1 VNAFRASLIFA
12 VLLLLFAAVAC
23 GGKGT
28 LPGSGT
34 GFGGPG
40 PWGPG
45 NAVYGAADG
54 IQEAPVIGISTDES
68 QNLWVAT
75 NAALYLLKPGEK
87 SFHRFDARDGL
98 HLAGNPVTYCDSSF
112 AGGDKACPITGAA
125 TAAGISEIEGGGSG
139 EVFVGYSGDD
149 EGNGD
154 WSDPGRHSG
163 KLDRVRLGSKGSN
176 GSLAVVRFDFVSST
190 TAQFWHNRTVQ
201 RLLYDHFQHPH
212 ELYVGTNHGVDRL
225 LPDKYRAPNQG
236 EWFLNATQDW
246 MSDHLHPQV
255 CYHRACDASETGLML
270 GDWKGLALGPHAQ
283 HRASRSAQTA
293 TSGSA
298 AAGPAAP
305 SATRPRCTTGSI
317 APPTRSTRS
326 RSATATSLRIAAP
339 GASAT
344 SRCSWSR
351 RRATWSRSRLSR
363 SRPTAAPG
371 SRAVRATAP
380 TRRADWQFGMEKPFT
395 IMTPSATSVWPRAT
409 CAT

>member
-163 KLDRVRLGSKGSN
+163 TLDRAR
-176 GSLAVVRFDFVSST
+176 R
-190 TAQFWHNRTVQ
+190 
-201 RLLYDHFQHPH
+201 
-212 ELYVGTNHGVDRL
+212 
-225 LPDKYRAPNQG
+225 
-236 EWFLNATQDW
+236 
-246 MSDHLHPQV
+246 
-255 CYHRACDASETGLML
+255 
-270 GDWKGLALGPHAQ
+270 
-283 HRASRSAQTA
+283 AQTA
-293 TSGSA
+293 
-298 AAGPAAP
+298 
-305 SATRPRCTTGSI
+305 
-317 APPTRSTRS
+317 RS
-326 RSATATSLRIAAP
+326 RSSASTSSPAP
-339 GASAT
+339 P
-344 SRCSWSR
+344 
-351 RRATWSRSRLSR
+351 RSSG
-363 SRPTAAPG
+363 T
-371 SRAVRATAP
+371 TAP
-380 TRRADWQFGMEKPFT
+380 SSGCSTITSSTRTSSTSAPTTAWTGCCPTSIARPIRASGSS
-395 IMTPSATSVWPRAT
+395 TPPRT
-409 CAT
+409 G